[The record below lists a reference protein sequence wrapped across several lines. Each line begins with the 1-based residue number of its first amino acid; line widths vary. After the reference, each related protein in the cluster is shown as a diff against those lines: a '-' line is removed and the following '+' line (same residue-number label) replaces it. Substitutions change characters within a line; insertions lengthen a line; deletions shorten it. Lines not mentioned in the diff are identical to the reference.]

1 MIYTFLLLFI
11 IIVSLIFLEEYL
23 GDSNKYAYWG
33 LCIILILFCAFRTI
47 GVDPD
52 SETYEEIFKSNE
64 NNPKLLVEFS
74 FLFLSEILKGF
85 TDDIHYLF
93 LIYAILGIT
102 IKFYALRQLS
112 PWYFLPL
119 VIYFGNYF
127 ILHDFIQIRAGV
139 ASAMLLLAIKPL
151 SEGNKKRAIVYFL
164 IANMFHYSS
173 LVFYPILFFSNNL
186 SKIWKYALVASMP
199 VGAILFLLRIDF
211 LSALPI
217 PYIQDK
223 IEMYKALTERG
234 IFEELTLK
242 NVFIWIQYA
251 IILYSLYFYDT
262 IHEKCT
268 ALPLL
273 LKITA
278 YSMAFYF
285 ALSSVTVVA
294 GRLQELLGIVELA
307 LFPYVCCTIWPH
319 YYGKIAVCLIG
330 FVEFFYMF
338 FVWEL
343 LDFAME

>member
-164 IANMFHYSS
+164 IANVFHYSS

-186 SKIWKYALVASMP
+186 SKIWKYALIAIMP

-217 PYIQDK
+217 PYIQEKVD
-223 IEMYKALTERG
+223 MYKTLTETG
-234 IFEELTLK
+234 FFKELTLK
-242 NVFIWIQYA
+242 NVPLWIQYT
-251 IILYSLYFYDT
+251 IILYLLYFYDT
-262 IHEKCT
+262 ILEKCP

-278 YSMAFYF
+278 YSMFFFF
-285 ALSSVTVVA
+285 ALSSISVVA

-307 LFPYVCCTIWPH
+307 LFPYIFYTLRPQV
-319 YYGKIAVCLIG
+319 YGKIAVCFIAVVKIYYTL
-330 FVEFFYMF
+330 

-343 LDFAME
+343 LDFTME

>member
-23 GDSNKYAYWG
+23 GDYNKYAYWG
-33 LCIILILFCAFRTI
+33 LCVMMILFCAFRAI

-52 SETYEEIFKSNE
+52 SEAYEEIFKSNG
-64 NNPKLLVEFS
+64 NDPKLLVEAS
-74 FLFLSEILKGF
+74 ILFISDIIKNF
-85 TDDIHYLF
+85 TDDVHYLF
-93 LIYAILGIT
+93 LVYAILGVT
-102 IKFYALRQLS
+102 IKFIALRQLS

-151 SEGNKKRAIVYFL
+151 SEGNKKKAIVYFL
-164 IANMFHYSS
+164 IANVFHYSS
-173 LVFYPILFFSNNL
+173 FAFYPILFFSNNV
-186 SKIWKYALVASMP
+186 SKIWKYILIAIFP
-199 VGAILFLLRIDF
+199 VGVVLFLLHYDF
-211 LSALPI
+211 FSALPI
-217 PYIQDK
+217 PYVQEK
-223 IEMYKALTERG
+223 IDMYKTLTENG
-234 IFEELTLK
+234 VFDELSLK
-242 NVFIWIQYA
+242 NIFIWIQYA

-262 IHEKCT
+262 MLEKCP

-278 YSMAFYF
+278 YSMACFF
-285 ALSSVTVVA
+285 ALSSISVVA
-294 GRLQELLGIVELA
+294 GRLHELLGIVELA
-307 LFPYVCCTIWPH
+307 LFPCVCYTIRPQ
-319 YYGKIAVCLIG
+319 YYGRIAVCFIG
-330 FVEFFYMF
+330 AVEMYFTL

>member
-11 IIVSLIFLEEYL
+11 IIISLIFLEEYL
-23 GDSNKYAYWG
+23 GDYSKYVYWG
-33 LCIILILFCAFRTI
+33 LCIILILFSAFRPI

-52 SETYEEIFKSNE
+52 SEAYEEIFKKNDD
-64 NNPKLLVEFS
+64 LVEFS
-74 FLFLSEILKGF
+74 ILFLSEIIRNF
-85 TDDIHYLF
+85 TDDVHYLF
-93 LIYAILGIT
+93 LLYAILGIT

-119 VIYFGNYF
+119 AIYFGNYF

-164 IANMFHYSS
+164 IANVFHYSS

-186 SKIWKYALVASMP
+186 SKIWRYTLIAIMP

-211 LSALPI
+211 LSALPT
-217 PYIQDK
+217 PYIQEK
-223 IEMYKALTERG
+223 IDMYRHLTETG
-234 IFEELTLK
+234 ILEEFTLK
-242 NVFIWIQYA
+242 NVPLWIQYT

-262 IHEKCT
+262 ILEKCP

-278 YSMAFYF
+278 YSMTFFF
-285 ALSSVTVVA
+285 ALSSISVVA
-294 GRLQELLGIVELA
+294 GRFQELLGIVELA
-307 LFPYVCCTIWPH
+307 LFPYVYYTLRPH
-319 YYGKIAVCLIG
+319 YFGKIAVCFIAVVKIYFTL
-330 FVEFFYMF
+330 
-338 FVWEL
+338 FVWKL

>member
-11 IIVSLIFLEEYL
+11 IIVSLIFLEDYL
-23 GDSNKYAYWG
+23 GDYKKYAYWG
-33 LCIILILFCAFRTI
+33 LCIIMIVFSAFRTI

-52 SETYEEIFKSNE
+52 SENYEGIFKSIE
-64 NNPKLLVEFS
+64 NDPKLLVEYS
-74 FLFLSEILKGF
+74 YYVITQIVRIF
-85 TDDIHYLF
+85 TDDVHYLF

-151 SEGNKKRAIVYFL
+151 SKGNKKRAIVYFL
-164 IANMFHYSS
+164 IANVFHYSS
-173 LVFYPILFFSNNL
+173 LAFYPILFFSNNL
-186 SKIWKYALVASMP
+186 SKIWKYALIAIIP
-199 VGAILFLLRIDF
+199 VGAVLFMLRLDF
-211 LSALPI
+211 LSILPI

-223 IEMYKALTERG
+223 LEIYKALTERG
-234 IFEELTLK
+234 FFQELTLK
-242 NVFIWIQYA
+242 KLSIWIQYA

-307 LFPYVCCTIWPH
+307 VFNLTQQQQ
-319 YYGKIAVCLIG
+319 
-330 FVEFFYMF
+330 
-338 FVWEL
+338 
-343 LDFAME
+343 

>member
-11 IIVSLIFLEEYL
+11 IIISLIFLEEYL
-23 GDSNKYAYWG
+23 GDYNKYVYWG

-52 SETYEEIFKSNE
+52 SESYEEIFKSHE
-64 NNPKLLVEFS
+64 NNPKLLVEPS
-74 FLFLSEILKGF
+74 FLFFSEIVKGV
-85 TDDIHYLF
+85 TDDVHYLF

-119 VIYFGNYF
+119 VIYFSNYF
-127 ILHDFIQIRAGV
+127 ILHDFIQIRAGI

-151 SEGNKKRAIVYFL
+151 SEGNKKRAVVYFL
-164 IANMFHYSS
+164 IANVFHYSS
-173 LVFYPILFFSNNL
+173 LVFYPFLFFSNNL
-186 SKIWKYALVASMP
+186 SKIWKYALIMIMP
-199 VGAILFLLRIDF
+199 IGAILFLLRLDF
-211 LSALPI
+211 ISVLPI

-223 IEMYKALTERG
+223 IDMYKSLTERG
-234 IFEELTLK
+234 FFQEFNLK
-242 NVFIWIQYA
+242 NVTLWIQYA

-262 IHEKCT
+262 ILEKCP

-278 YSMAFYF
+278 YSMFFYF
-285 ALSSVTVVA
+285 AFSSISVVA
-294 GRLQELLGIVELA
+294 GRFQELIGIVELA
-307 LFPYVCCTIWPH
+307 LFPYVCYTFRPQ
-319 YYGKIAVCLIG
+319 YYGKIAVCFIAIVKIYFIL
-330 FVEFFYMF
+330 

>member
-1 MIYTFLLLFI
+1 MIYTFLLLFFV
-11 IIVSLIFLEEYL
+11 IVSLIFLEEYL
-23 GDSNKYAYWG
+23 GESNKYAYWG
-33 LCIILILFCAFRTI
+33 LCIIMILFCAFRTI

-74 FLFLSEILKGF
+74 FLFLSKIVKDY
-85 TDDIHYLF
+85 TDDIHYVF

-112 PWYFLPL
+112 PWYFLPV

-164 IANMFHYSS
+164 IANLFHYSS

-186 SKIWKYALVASMP
+186 SKIWKYALIAIMP
-199 VGAILFLLRIDF
+199 VGAILFMLRLDF
-211 LSALPI
+211 ISVLPI

-223 IEMYKALTERG
+223 IDMYKTLTETG
-234 IFEELTLK
+234 FFEEFNLK
-242 NVFIWIQYA
+242 NVPLWIQYC

-262 IHEKCT
+262 ILEKCPM
-268 ALPLL
+268 LPLL

-278 YSMAFYF
+278 YSMAFFF
-285 ALSSVTVVA
+285 ALSSISVVA
-294 GRLQELLGIVELA
+294 GRFQELLGIVELA
-307 LFPYVCCTIWPH
+307 LFPCVFYTIRPQ
-319 YYGKIAVCLIG
+319 YFGKIAVCFIAIVKIYFIL
-330 FVEFFYMF
+330 

>member
-23 GDSNKYAYWG
+23 GDFNKYAYWG
-33 LCIILILFCAFRTI
+33 LCVILILFCAFRTI

-52 SETYEEIFKSNE
+52 SNAYDEIFKSSGND
-64 NNPKLLVEFS
+64 PKLLVEFS
-74 FLFLSEILKGF
+74 FLYISDIVKRY
-85 TDDIHYLF
+85 TDDVHYLF

-119 VIYFGNYF
+119 AIYFGNYF
-127 ILHDFIQIRAGV
+127 ILHDFIQIRAAV
-139 ASAMLLLAIKPL
+139 ASGILLLAIKPL
-151 SEGNKKRAIVYFL
+151 TEGNKKRAIVYFL
-164 IANMFHYSS
+164 IANVFHYSS
-173 LVFYPILFFSNNL
+173 LAFYPILFFSNNL
-186 SKIWKYALVASMP
+186 SQIWKYILIAILP
-199 VGAILFLLRIDF
+199 VGIILFLLHYDF
-211 LSALPI
+211 FSALPI

-223 IEMYKALTERG
+223 IELYKALTERG
-234 IFEELTLK
+234 IFDELSLK
-242 NVFIWIQYA
+242 NIFIWIQYA

-262 IHEKCT
+262 MLDKCP

-278 YSMAFYF
+278 YSMACFF
-285 ALSSVTVVA
+285 ALSSISVVA
-294 GRLQELLGIVELA
+294 GRLHELLGIVELA
-307 LFPYVCCTIWPH
+307 LFPCVCYTIRPQYYV
-319 YYGKIAVCLIG
+319 KIAVCAIG
-330 FVEFFYMF
+330 AIELFFTL

>member
-1 MIYTFLLLFI
+1 MIYIFLLLFI

-23 GDSNKYAYWG
+23 GDYNKYAYWG

-52 SETYEEIFKSNE
+52 SENYETIFKSNE

-74 FLFLSEILKGF
+74 YFFLSGIIKSF
-85 TDDIHYLF
+85 SDDVHYLF
-93 LIYAILGIT
+93 LIYAIMGIT

-112 PWYFLPL
+112 PLYFLPL

-164 IANMFHYSS
+164 IANVFHYSS

-186 SKIWKYALVASMP
+186 SKTWKYALIVIVP
-199 VGAILFLLRIDF
+199 VGAILFLLRLDF
-211 LSALPI
+211 LSVLPI
-217 PYIQDK
+217 PYVQDK
-223 IEMYKALTERG
+223 IDIYKALTERG
-234 IFEELTLK
+234 YFQELTLK
-242 NVFIWIQYA
+242 NVSIWIQYA
-251 IILYSLYFYDT
+251 VILYALYFYDT
-262 IHEKCT
+262 ILEKCPM
-268 ALPLL
+268 LPLL

-278 YSMAFYF
+278 YSMACYF
-285 ALSSVTVVA
+285 ALSSVTVIA
-294 GRLQELLGIVELA
+294 GRLHELLGIVELA
-307 LFPYVCCTIWPH
+307 LFPCVCYTIWPQH
-319 YYGKIAVCLIG
+319 YGKIAVCFIAV
-330 FVEFFYMF
+330 VEIFYTL

-343 LDFAME
+343 LDFTMA